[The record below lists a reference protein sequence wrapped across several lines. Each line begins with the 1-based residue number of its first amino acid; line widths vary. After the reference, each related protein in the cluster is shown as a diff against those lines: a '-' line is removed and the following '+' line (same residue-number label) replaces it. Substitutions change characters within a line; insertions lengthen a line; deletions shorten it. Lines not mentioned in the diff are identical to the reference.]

1 MCQGPPPASAP
12 RARSHLIGRGVSA
25 SRLTAVGYG
34 EAQPISSNDTEEGR
48 SLNRR
53 VELKTE

>member
-1 MCQGPPPASAP
+1 MSRECRHP
-12 RARSHLIGRGVSA
+12 IGRGVSA
-25 SRLTAVGYG
+25 SRLAAVGYG
-34 EAQPISSNDTEEGR
+34 EAQPIASNDTEEGR